1 MAGAGNSNQ
10 PGERLSH
17 VVVVNS
23 GEEEEEEE
31 EKSGAPLHS
40 GAVENAKRA
49 SKLESSTKV
58 TFHQQHFSTW
68 LGEQEAGEEIG
79 VILIRG
85 TTQSL
90 CTAMMMMKKKR
101 KWRTVGVKEIKTHV
115 SVLSIRELEISTQHY
130 VELPRHF
137 E

>member
-31 EKSGAPLHS
+31 EEEKSGAPLHS

-49 SKLESSTKV
+49 SKLGIKHESDVSSAALLNMVGRTGGRRRDRSN
-58 TFHQQHFSTW
+58 FDSWDHSESLYRHDDDDDD
-68 LGEQEAGEEIG
+68 EEEEEVENG
-79 VILIRG
+79 GCSGDKNACLRLVN
-85 TTQSL
+85 
-90 CTAMMMMKKKR
+90 KR
-101 KWRTVGVKEIKTHV
+101 ARDLHAT
-115 SVLSIRELEISTQHY
+115 LR
-130 VELPRHF
+130 
-137 E
+137 